1 MFQKLTVFSITG
13 LPESAAALAERLQA
27 QPFTPT
33 TPNQAIAV
41 GWVPP
46 RAEHG
51 TLVEAV
57 AGHWIARFVIETRS
71 VPGEAVKRRVA
82 ELVAEIERT
91 TGRAPGR
98 KEQRN
103 LKDQAIEELLP
114 KAFPKLVELPV
125 WIDPTTG
132 ILGIGATTMSKADE
146 AVTLLVKCVPDL
158 AVQLAQTAQSPSVVM
173 ATWIT
178 EGEATQNFTVGNEC
192 ELQAADES
200 KAVVRYGRLS
210 LDRADVR
217 EHIQQGKMPRK
228 LGLTWSD
235 RVALQLNDRL
245 QLSKI
250 EFLDAAMSGQQ
261 AEAEDSFDGSVA
273 IACGEL
279 RNLLADLIEALG
291 GQLLRS
297 AGGAE
302 AQAGAGDG
310 KATQELE
317 AADAAAA

>member
-1 MFQKLTVFSITG
+1 MIQKLTVFSLTG

-27 QPFTPT
+27 HPFTPT

-51 TLVEAV
+51 ALVEAV
-57 AGHWIARFVIETRS
+57 AGHWIARFVVETRS

-91 TGRAPGR
+91 TGRKPGR

-125 WIDPTTG
+125 WIDPTTRL
-132 ILGIGATTMSKADE
+132 LGIGATTMSKADE
-146 AVTLLVKCVPDL
+146 AVTLLVKCVPEL
-158 AVQLAQTAQSPSVVM
+158 AVQLVQTAQSPSAVM
-173 ATWIT
+173 ASWIT
-178 EGEATQNFTVGNEC
+178 DGEANQNFTLGNEC
-192 ELQAADES
+192 ELQAADET
-200 KAVVRYGRLS
+200 KAVVKYGRLS

-235 RVALQLNDRL
+235 RVALHLNDRL

-291 GQLLRS
+291 GRQSL
-297 AGGAE
+297 AGAD
-302 AQAGAGDG
+302 AQAGGGDG
-310 KATQELE
+310 QATPELE
-317 AADAAAA
+317 AAEAAPA